1 MSTEETRGR
10 GQRSA
15 AQVAT
20 EETRDRARRSVVH
33 MVTVGVL
40 ASAAGIAIGLAI
52 DWFPLPASTQADKI
66 DTLWDVLIIATVPI
80 FVLVMV
86 VVGFSI
92 IDFRMRPGEENLDGP
107 PIHGN
112 TRLEI
117 IWTALPALLIVSLCA
132 YAYVVLTDIE
142 ESPASGRE
150 RVVNV
155 TGQQFAWT
163 FEYNEG
169 GRKFTNTQL
178 YLPVGESVKF
188 RVRSRDVI
196 HDFWVPNFRMKID
209 AVPGITTSY
218 RVTPTRLGEHAIV
231 CAELC
236 GLGHAYMR
244 QTAHVLTAGDFRA
257 WVQRA
262 SRPAQAGAGS
272 VAGGA
277 GQGPGAAA
285 GTGDADADARK
296 IFTAGNEQT
305 GATACG
311 GCHKLADART
321 NGQVGP
327 ELDRTLAGKDAAY
340 IERAIVSPN
349 AEVARGYAPDI
360 MPPNYKQ
367 TLSPQQ
373 VRALVGYLDK
383 VTK

>member
-1 MSTEETRGR
+1 MSTEETRGA
-10 GQRSA
+10 GQRTGARA
-15 AQVAT
+15 AT
-20 EETRDRARRSVVH
+20 DETRRGGRRPVAQMVV
-33 MVTVGVL
+33 VGVI
-40 ASAAGIAIGLAI
+40 ASAIGIAIGLAI
-52 DWFPLPASTQADKI
+52 DWFPLSASTQAKDI

-86 VVGFSI
+86 VVGFSVL
-92 IDFRMRPGEENLDGP
+92 DFRMRPGEENLDGP

-117 IWTALPALLIVSLCA
+117 IWTALPALLIVSLCV

-178 YLPVGESVKF
+178 YLPIGESVKF
-188 RVRSRDVI
+188 RIRSRDVI

-218 RVTPTRLGEHAIV
+218 RVTPNRLGEHAIV

-244 QTAHVLTAGDFRA
+244 QTAHVLSAGDFRA
-257 WVQRA
+257 WVQKA

-285 GTGDADADARK
+285 GAGAADARK

-311 GCHKLADART
+311 GCHTLADAKT
-321 NGQVGP
+321 DGQVGP
-327 ELDRTLAGKDAAY
+327 DLDRALKGKDAAF
-340 IERAIVSPN
+340 IERSIVSPN
-349 AEVARGYAPDI
+349 AEVEKGYAPDI

-367 TLSPQQ
+367 TLSPEQLK
-373 VRALVGYLDK
+373 ALVDYLAQ